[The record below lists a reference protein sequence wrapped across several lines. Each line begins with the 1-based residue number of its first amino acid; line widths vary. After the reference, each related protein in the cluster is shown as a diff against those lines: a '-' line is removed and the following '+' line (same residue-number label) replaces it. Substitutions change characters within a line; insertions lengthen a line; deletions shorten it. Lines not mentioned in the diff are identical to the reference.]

1 MQESPTYNES
11 QRGGYSSTSR
21 DQTIVQSGVSTW
33 LGPISNSD
41 FSPGATWSI
50 GPDAP
55 IGDPPIQLRSLSV
68 SEGTL

>member
-1 MQESPTYNES
+1 MQVSNTYNAS
-11 QRGGYSSTSR
+11 KHGGYSSTSK

>member
-1 MQESPTYNES
+1 MDVSSTQNNSK
-11 QRGGYSSTSR
+11 RGGYMSTSK
-21 DQTIVQSGVSTW
+21 DQKIVQSGVSTW

>member
-1 MQESPTYNES
+1 MQGSPTYDRS
-11 QRGGYSSTSR
+11 KHGGYSSTSK

-33 LGPISNSD
+33 LDPISNSD

>member
-1 MQESPTYNES
+1 MDISSTQNKSK
-11 QRGGYSSTSR
+11 RGGYMSTSK
-21 DQTIVQSGVSTW
+21 DQTNVQSGVSTW

>member
-1 MQESPTYNES
+1 MNTSSTENKGM
-11 QRGGYSSTSR
+11 RGGYSSTSN